1 MAISS
6 SYNLR
11 INFVKNY
18 ELPFSK
24 EDAVPYGENRMS
36 FDNLDTLVLSKNSNS
51 EFQNILTISHQ
62 RKIRKT
68 IVVVNR

>member
-1 MAISS
+1 MTISS

-11 INFVKNY
+11 TNLVKNY
-18 ELPFSK
+18 QLPFSE

-36 FDNLDTLVLSKNSNS
+36 FDNLDTLVLFKNSNS
-51 EFQNILTISHQ
+51 EFQNLLTISHQ